1 MHRGRNLGDLVLLAG
16 QPLVGF
22 LRHVVGGPG
31 LLVELPGGVGDVL
44 HHDMDAF
51 DEGVDV
57 LGDDTHFVFTLDLD
71 AAGQIAVAAGEIR
84 NRLAEGLQRGQGAV
98 DGHVG
103 EARDYEDGQQTLQQ
117 G

>member
-1 MHRGRNLGDLVLLAG
+1 M
-16 QPLVGF
+16 
-22 LRHVVGGPG
+22 GGPG

-44 HHDMDAF
+44 HHDVDAF

-57 LGDDTHFVFTLDLD
+57 LGDGTDLVFPLDLD

>member
-1 MHRGRNLGDLVLLAG
+1 M
-16 QPLVGF
+16 
-22 LRHVVGGPG
+22 GGPG

-44 HHDMDAF
+44 HHDVDAL

-57 LGDDTHFVFTLDLD
+57 LGDGADLVFPLDLD
-71 AAGQIAVAAGEIR
+71 AAGQIAMAAGEIR
-84 NRLAEGLQRGQGAV
+84 DRLAEGLQRGQGAV